1 MELSVLLYSI
11 SLCAQMVAAIY
22 AVNLFFRAKAYRLVC
37 GFLALGFSLMV
48 GRRVYPILHLLS
60 GGHPNLSDAWLS
72 VPISFFLL
80 LGMFQFRKLLIE
92 LEDKSFVLSQFLK
105 FDALTGAM
113 SRVETFS
120 RVEQEIQRSF
130 RSKKCVAFLMADI
143 DHFKNVNDI
152 YGHPVGDQVLMNLV
166 KLCQDELRE
175 IDIFGRVGGE
185 EFLIVLP
192 ETNLSQSMEIA
203 NRLRFRVADK
213 PIAYGNHQD
222 ILITISIGVAILD
235 PCIEK
240 VGTSNTLLKKY
251 YSLCDEAMYRA
262 KEAGRNQVST

>member
-1 MELSVLLYSI
+1 
-11 SLCAQMVAAIY
+11 
-22 AVNLFFRAKAYRLVC
+22 
-37 GFLALGFSLMV
+37 
-48 GRRVYPILHLLS
+48 
-60 GGHPNLSDAWLS
+60 
-72 VPISFFLL
+72 
-80 LGMFQFRKLLIE
+80 
-92 LEDKSFVLSQFLK
+92 
-105 FDALTGAM
+105 M

-152 YGHPVGDQVLMNLV
+152 YGHPIGDQVLTNLA

-203 NRLRFRVADK
+203 NRLRLQISDRPMAH
-213 PIAYGNHQD
+213 ANQD
-222 ILITISIGVAILD
+222 IFITISIGIAILD

-240 VGTSNTLLKKY
+240 VGTSNALLKKY